1 MPSYFFDTSA
11 LVKRYYDEQGTD
23 VVDTIVE
30 PAENN
35 ILITSLAVIETVSA
49 FRRKQN
55 RDSISRKE
63 VDSLLAA
70 FFDEALA
77 DFQIV
82 PLDEQLFDYA
92 FELIL
97 EDNLRTLDSLQ
108 LSAARA
114 LATNVEGLTFVCADK
129 KLVDVAQSKE
139 LPAINPT
146 TDDAQ

>member
-23 VVDTIVE
+23 VVDTIIE

-55 RDSISRKE
+55 RDSISREE

-97 EDNLRTLDSLQ
+97 EDDLRTLDSLQ

-114 LATNVEGLTFVCADK
+114 LATNVEDLTFVCADK

>member
-1 MPSYFFDTSA
+1 M
-11 LVKRYYDEQGTD
+11 
-23 VVDTIVE
+23 VDTIVE

-92 FELIL
+92 FGLIL
-97 EDNLRTLDSLQ
+97 EDNLRTFDSLQ

-114 LATNVEGLTFVCADK
+114 LATK
-129 KLVDVAQSKE
+129 
-139 LPAINPT
+139 
-146 TDDAQ
+146 